1 MSQVVQA
8 EQVEKVMEG
17 EGLNKEVLGFAVK
30 YWLLLLFIVLFIV
43 AYRKKQLPGPLQDIT
58 RQAVSAL
65 PQAVVSPVDGVLTGV
80 ENAVQGAPKYY
91 Y

>member
-1 MSQVVQA
+1 MADSKTA
-8 EQVEKVMEG
+8 ETEPGGLDKV
-17 EGLNKEVLGFAVK
+17 VLGFAVK

-43 AYRKKQLPGPLQDIT
+43 AYRKRQLPGPLQDMT

-65 PQAVVSPVDGVLTGV
+65 PPAVVSPVEGVLTGV